1 MLRPFGQAQ
10 FDRLLLRGLADC
22 CRYEEASPGIGR
34 RRMMSVQP
42 TEGPSSSAHDHRRM
56 ELDIDEATAAPRSNQ
71 VRGKFRRDAFWSYLL
86 QGGRIAATTAVTFV
100 LAAVLGPEVFGI
112 VALGGVYTALAQI
125 VFQDPVITAL
135 IQRKHLSDEHKNVA
149 FWTVCIVSVLMS
161 GATVLLSGPIAS
173 FYRLPALAG
182 VLSALAA
189 SIPIRALTIVH
200 EALLQR
206 DLRFKSLVVRTYTS
220 VLVGGAAGIVT
231 AYAGAGVW
239 ALVVQQITTA
249 AVGSTALWFVQSFRP
264 RLRWSRSAIRDLV
277 GFSLHTALTNVGWFL
292 SSRADIF
299 VMGYFF
305 GPFAIGIYRLAFRL
319 VDAVLSVTATSIQ
332 MVSLPHLASLQDDR
346 QAFGRRLLV
355 ADRMVAITTLPL
367 LGMLAS
373 AAEPIV
379 RLLGSDWS
387 GAAPVLRV
395 LCLASGFTILSQ
407 LIGPTLQ
414 ALGRPGLVS
423 AICWARGLIAVAAF
437 VAVGVSARAA
447 PVVDQ
452 LVYYGLVF
460 GSLQAITGIVS
471 LLVVAK
477 YTGVSARRQLGTV
490 LPSTLAGLLA
500 ASIGF
505 GRQPLGL
512 AALAPMA
519 DLAVTGTVA
528 LGVSALVMLALD
540 DELRSTLRRLIPL
553 RGVR

>member
-1 MLRPFGQAQ
+1 MRP
-10 FDRLLLRGLADC
+10 
-22 CRYEEASPGIGR
+22 
-34 RRMMSVQP
+34 VQP
-42 TEGPSSSAHDHRRM
+42 TDGPGSSAHDHRRE
-56 ELDIDEATAAPRSNQ
+56 ELVLGEATAPARSNQ
-71 VRGKFRRDAFWSYLL
+71 VRGKFGRDALWSYLL

-149 FWTVCIVSVLMS
+149 FWTVCIVSVLTS

-173 FYRLPALAG
+173 FYGLPALAG
-182 VLSALAA
+182 VLSALAV
-189 SIPIRALTIVH
+189 SIPIRALTVVH

-206 DLRFKSLVVRTYTS
+206 DLRFKSLVARTYTS
-220 VLVGGAAGIVT
+220 VLVGGATGIAA

-264 RLRWSRSAIRDLV
+264 RLRWSRSAVRDLV
-277 GFSLHTALTNVGWFL
+277 GFSSHTALTNVGWFL

-355 ADRMVAITTLPL
+355 AHRMVAVTTLPL
-367 LGMLAS
+367 LGVLAS
-373 AAEPIV
+373 VAEPIV

-387 GAAPVLRV
+387 GAVPVLRV

-437 VAVGVSARAA
+437 VAVGAAARAA

-452 LVYYGLVF
+452 LVYYGLVY

-471 LLVVAK
+471 LLVVARN
-477 YTGVSARRQLGTV
+477 TGVTARRQLGTV
-490 LPSTLAGLLA
+490 LPSTLAALLA
-500 ASIGF
+500 TSIGF

-528 LGVSALVMLALD
+528 LGVSALAILAVD
-540 DELRSTLRRLIPL
+540 NELRSSLRRLIRL
-553 RGVR
+553 HGSG